1 MGVRCKM
8 RKIWA
13 KIEKN
18 EFWTENNTSPPMAWK

>member
-1 MGVRCKM
+1 MGVRRKM

-18 EFWTENNTSPPMAWK
+18 EFCRENNTSPPMAWK